1 MTANPAASPSL
12 SIVVKENP
20 DEIVVYCAGALV
32 AENAGQLKETVRP
45 LLARAKHVRIDLEHV
60 PYVDSSGLGTIVS
73 LYTSSRAAGSDLK
86 LVHFNDHIRNLLHIT
101 NLRWLLE

>member
-20 DEIVVYCAGALV
+20 DETIVYCAGALV
-32 AENAGQLKETVRP
+32 AENAGQLKDAVKP
-45 LLARAKHVRIDLEHV
+45 LLARVRHVRIDLEHV
-60 PYVDSSGLGTIVS
+60 PYIDSSGLGTIVS
-73 LYTSSRAAGSDLK
+73 LYTSSRSAGSDLK
-86 LVHFNDHIRNLLHIT
+86 LVGFNDQIGNLLHIT